1 MIPSLNYAILIDAL
15 HALKDGD
22 FRHCES
28 LGFTFDE
35 MNILNQLSL
44 DELFIISRES
54 VHFMTIT
61 VHHDTLSR
69 FLARSREEVLRQRQI
84 NRAIQLG
91 GSIALMNFY
100 FGLTSNEVSLRR
112 RLLKVSVPFGRTP
125 DPDEETDTGI
135 WQQWQKYRVDN
146 LESSDALEAMMLVTE
161 KLSTESNNPSLTVV
175 WNRITLYERKAL
187 VKETSHARRD

>member
-15 HALKDGD
+15 HALKDGN

-35 MNILNQLSL
+35 MNTLNQLSL

-54 VHFMTIT
+54 VHFMTIS

-69 FLARSREEVLRQRQI
+69 FLASSREEVLRQRKI

-91 GSIALMNFY
+91 GSIALMNLY

-112 RLLKVSVPFGRTP
+112 RLLGVAIPYGRTP
-125 DPDEETDTGI
+125 IPDETIDAEI
-135 WQQWQKYRVDN
+135 WLSWQKNRYEN
-146 LESSDALEAMMLVTE
+146 LDTYEALEAMMQVTE
-161 KLSTESNNPSLTVV
+161 SLSSREKAPSLTVV
-175 WNRITLYERKAL
+175 WNRITLCEKEAL
-187 VKETSHARRD
+187 NRRTSHAR

>member
-1 MIPSLNYAILIDAL
+1 MIPSLNYSVLIDAL
-15 HALKDGD
+15 HALKDGN

-28 LGFTFDE
+28 LGFTYDE
-35 MNILNQLSL
+35 MNNLNELSL

-61 VHHDTLSR
+61 VHHDALSR

-91 GSIALMNFY
+91 GSIAIMKLY

-112 RLLKVSVPFGRTP
+112 RLLNISVPFGRTP
-125 DPDEETDTGI
+125 DPDEETDAEI
-135 WQQWQKYRVDN
+135 WRLWQKYRVDS
-146 LESSDALEAMMLVTE
+146 LESFDALEAMMLVTE
-161 KLSTESNNPSLTVV
+161 KLSTQPNNPSLTVV
-175 WNRITLYERKAL
+175 WNRITLFKREAID
-187 VKETSHARRD
+187 KEKSNAR

>member
-15 HALKDGD
+15 HALKDGN

-35 MNILNQLSL
+35 MNTLNQLSL

-54 VHFMTIT
+54 VHFMTIS
-61 VHHDTLSR
+61 VHHDTLNR
-69 FLARSREEVLRQRQI
+69 LLASSREEVLRQRKI

-91 GSIALMNFY
+91 GSIALMNLY

-112 RLLKVSVPFGRTP
+112 RLLNISVPFGRTP
-125 DPDEETDTGI
+125 DPDEETDAVI
-135 WQQWQKYRVDN
+135 WQQWQKYRVDS

-161 KLSTESNNPSLTVV
+161 KLSAQPNNPSLTAV
-175 WNRITLYERKAL
+175 WNRITLYEREATD
-187 VKETSHARRD
+187 KENSNAR